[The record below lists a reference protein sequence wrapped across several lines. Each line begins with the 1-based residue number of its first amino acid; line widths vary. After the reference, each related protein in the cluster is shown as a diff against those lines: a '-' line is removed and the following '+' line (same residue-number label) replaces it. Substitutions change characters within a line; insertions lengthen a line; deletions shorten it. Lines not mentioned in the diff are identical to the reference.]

1 MLKKEVLKELR
12 ERLVERRDQ
21 LLNQLKSLEQEL
33 KYLDQSR
40 PPELSEEAQE
50 EAFANSLV
58 ALTKQERK
66 ELADIQNAL
75 EKLDED
81 TYGKCER
88 CSREINELRLKALP
102 MVRYCISCQKKIE
115 EGKG

>member
-1 MLKKEVLKELR
+1 MLKKQVLKELR

-21 LLNQLKSLEQEL
+21 LLDQLRSFEEEL
-33 KYLDQSR
+33 RYLDQSR

-50 EAFANSLV
+50 EAAANSLV

-75 EKLDED
+75 DKMDKD

-88 CSREINELRLKALP
+88 CSREINEPRLKALP
-102 MVRYCISCQKKIE
+102 MVRHCISCQKKVE
-115 EGKG
+115 EGR

>member
-1 MLKKEVLKELR
+1 MLKKQVLKELR
-12 ERLVERRDQ
+12 KGLEERRDQ
-21 LLNQLKSLEQEL
+21 LLDQLESLEEEL

-50 EAFANSLV
+50 EAAANSLV
-58 ALTKQERK
+58 ALTKQERR
-66 ELADIQNAL
+66 ELTDIQNAL
-75 EKLDED
+75 GKLDKD

-88 CSREINELRLKALP
+88 CSREITEPRLKALP

-115 EGKG
+115 EGRD

>member
-1 MLKKEVLKELR
+1 MLKKQVLKELR

-21 LLNQLKSLEQEL
+21 LLDQLKSLEQEL

-50 EAFANSLV
+50 EAAANSLV
-58 ALTKQERK
+58 ALTEQERK
-66 ELADIQNAL
+66 ELADIQKAL

-88 CSREINELRLKALP
+88 CSKKINETRLKALP
-102 MVRYCISCQKKIE
+102 LSLIHI
-115 EGKG
+115 

>member
-50 EAFANSLV
+50 EAAANSLV

-75 EKLDED
+75 DKMDKD

-88 CSREINELRLKALP
+88 CSREINEPRLKALP
-102 MVRYCISCQKKIE
+102 MVRHCISCQKKVE
-115 EGKG
+115 EGR